1 MLQACTRASAVCS
14 MSMKTRVLT
23 GISLRSGKT
32 AQAGWLGRHQPGST
46 RRSAAR
52 LKLPHSAT
60 LAKMSRSLVSN
71 LVFDGSV
78 MESILAIQ
86 ANQGTSDGVALDRNM
101 FKKSRRTIMA
111 GRALQSAAAH
121 ANPNINRT

>member
-60 LAKMSRSLVSN
+60 LAKMSRSLASN
-71 LVFDGSV
+71 LVFDGSM
-78 MESILAIQ
+78 MESIL